1 MAINNCPLTYRCSSE
16 SWLDIITPNCFLR
29 PNLNT
34 DIVLNTDDVWEGNL
48 PKKSDILNI
57 LQLQDDMLNKF
68 KDIWNQEHLLSLRE
82 TCRYIYETDFSNKIK
97 VDQVILVKNPLKPRT
112 F

>member
-1 MAINNCPLTYRCSSE
+1 M
-16 SWLDIITPNCFLR
+16 FLR
-29 PNLNT
+29 PSLNT
-34 DIVLNTDDVWEGNL
+34 DIVLNTEDVWDGNL
-48 PKKSDILNI
+48 PKKSNILNT
-57 LQLQDDMLNKF
+57 LRLRDDMLNKF